1 MSIPATGQAEVR
13 RLLVVRLG
21 SLGDL
26 VHTLPA
32 VSAIHRTFPSLEIDW
47 LVDAPHR
54 EFLTLV
60 PWLASVIVL
69 RDRTAGAWL
78 AARSALRARQF
89 DVALDFQGLLKSA
102 ALARL
107 SGAQRVI
114 GFTRRAAREGLAA
127 PFYSERVD
135 AESGQHVIDKNLALA
150 GALGVST
157 DTLEFPL
164 ADPASAAADSVR
176 ASGLDHYA
184 LINPGAAW
192 PNKRWPPEAFGRIAH
207 LLREKH
213 GLASLV
219 LWGPG
224 ERPLAEAIVAAS
236 NGAARVAPETT
247 IGDLVALSRHAR
259 LIVSGDTGPL
269 HIAAAVGVPAVGVF
283 GPTNPRRN
291 GPWRDEDISIS
302 RYDVCD
308 CHYERRCRRDDD
320 HWCLGSI
327 SVDEVAAAI
336 ARRLDQT
343 GGSRHV

>member
-1 MSIPATGQAEVR
+1 VK

-32 VSAIHRTFPSLEIDW
+32 VSAIHRTFPAVEIDW

-54 EFLTLV
+54 DFLALV
-60 PWLASVIVL
+60 PLLAAVIVL
-69 RDRTAGAWL
+69 RDRSAGAWL
-78 AARSALRARQF
+78 AARSELRARAY

-114 GFTRRAAREGLAA
+114 GFTRKAAREGLAA
-127 PFYSERVD
+127 PFYSTRVEVG
-135 AESGQHVIDKNLALA
+135 AGQHVIEKNLALA
-150 GALGVST
+150 GSIGAAT
-157 DTLEFPL
+157 DALEFPL
-164 ADPASAAADSVR
+164 IETDTRVVTAVRESLTRAGLSAS
-176 ASGLDHYA
+176 YA

-192 PNKRWPPEAFGRIAH
+192 PNKRWPPAAFGRVTAGI
-207 LLREKH
+207 RDRH
-213 GLASLV
+213 GLASVV

-224 ERPLAEAIVAAS
+224 EQEIAGTIVQSSAGAAVAAPATS
-236 NGAARVAPETT
+236 LH
-247 IGDLVALSRHAR
+247 DLVGLARHAR

-269 HIAAAVGVPAVGVF
+269 HIAAAVGVPAVGLF

-291 GPWRDEDISIS
+291 GPWNEQDLSLS

-308 CHYERRCRRDDD
+308 CHYERRCRRDDE

-336 ARRLDQT
+336 DRRLRQAVNPAT
-343 GGSRHV
+343 A

>member
-1 MSIPATGQAEVR
+1 VR

-32 VSAIHRTFPSLEIDW
+32 VSAIRRTFPALEIDW

-54 EFLTLV
+54 EFLSLV
-60 PWLASVIVL
+60 SVLTSVVVL

-78 AARSALRARQF
+78 AARSALRERQY

-107 SGAQRVI
+107 SGARRVI
-114 GFTRRAAREGLAA
+114 GFTRRAAREGMAA

-135 AESGQHVIDKNLALA
+135 AETGQHVIDKNLALA

-164 ADPASAAADSVR
+164 VESPSAAAEAVR
-176 ASGLDHYA
+176 AGGLDRYA

-192 PNKRWPPEAFGRIAH
+192 PNKRWPPALFSRVAQR
-207 LLREKH
+207 LREKH
-213 GLASLV
+213 GLYSVV

-224 ERPLAEAIVAAS
+224 ERALADEIAAAS
-236 NGAARVAPETT
+236 SGAARPAPETT
-247 IGDLVALSRHAR
+247 IRDLVEISRRAR
-259 LIVSGDTGPL
+259 IIVSGDTGPL

-291 GPWRDEDISIS
+291 GPWRKEDATIS
-302 RYDVCD
+302 RYEVCD
-308 CHYERRCRRDDD
+308 CHYERRCRRDPDQ
-320 HWCLGSI
+320 WCLGTI
-327 SVDEVAAAI
+327 AFDDVAAAI
-336 ARRLDQT
+336 DRRL
-343 GGSRHV
+343 GRAGESSGS

>member
-1 MSIPATGQAEVR
+1 VK

-32 VSAIHRTFPSLEIDW
+32 VSAIRRTFPALEIDW

-54 EFLTLV
+54 EFLSLV
-60 PWLASVIVL
+60 PVLTSIVVL

-78 AARSALRARQF
+78 AARGELRARQY

-107 SGAQRVI
+107 SGARRVI
-114 GFTRRAAREGLAA
+114 GFTRRAAREGMAA

-135 AESGQHVIDKNLALA
+135 AQTGQHVIDKNLALA

-157 DTLEFPL
+157 ETLEFPL
-164 ADPASAAADSVR
+164 AESPSAAAEAVR
-176 ASGLDHYA
+176 AAGLDNYA

-192 PNKRWPPEAFGRIAH
+192 PNKRWPPASFGRVAER
-207 LLREKH
+207 LREKH
-213 GLASLV
+213 GLHSIV

-224 ERPLAEAIVAAS
+224 ERALAEAIAAAS
-236 NGAARVAPETT
+236 AGAARPAPETT
-247 IGDLVALSRHAR
+247 IRDLVEISRRAR
-259 LIVSGDTGPL
+259 IIVSGDTGPL

-283 GPTNPRRN
+283 GPTNPKRN
-291 GPWRDEDISIS
+291 GPWRKEDVAIS
-302 RYDVCD
+302 RYEVCD
-308 CHYERRCRRDDD
+308 CHYERRCRRGPDQ
-320 HWCLGSI
+320 WCLGTI
-327 SVDEVAAAI
+327 AVQDVAAAI
-336 ARRLDQT
+336 DRRLARAGDSA
-343 GGSRHV
+343 GS

>member
-1 MSIPATGQAEVR
+1 VK

-54 EFLTLV
+54 EFLSLV
-60 PWLASVIVL
+60 PVLASVIVL
-69 RDRTAGAWL
+69 RDRAAGAWL
-78 AARSALRARQF
+78 AARSELRARQY
-89 DVALDFQGLLKSA
+89 DVAVDFQGLLKSA

-107 SGAQRVI
+107 SGARRVI
-114 GFTRRAAREGLAA
+114 GFTRRSAREGMAA

-135 AESGQHVIDKNLALA
+135 AETGQHVIDKNLALA
-150 GALGVST
+150 GALGAST

-164 ADPASAAADSVR
+164 AESRSAAADAVR
-176 ASGLDHYA
+176 AGLDRYA

-192 PNKRWPPEAFGRIAH
+192 PNKRWPTAAFVRVAER
-207 LLREKH
+207 LREKY
-213 GLASLV
+213 GLESVV

-224 ERPLAEAIVAAS
+224 ERALAEEIAGAS
-236 NGAARVAPETT
+236 GGAARAAPETT
-247 IGDLVALSRHAR
+247 IRDLVEISRRAR
-259 LIVSGDTGPL
+259 IIVSGDTGPL

-291 GPWRDEDISIS
+291 GPWRKDDVTIS
-302 RYDVCD
+302 RYDTCD
-308 CHYERRCRRDDD
+308 CHYERRCRRDAD
-320 HWCLGSI
+320 HWCLGTI
-327 SVDEVAAAI
+327 SFDEVAAAI
-336 ARRLDQT
+336 DRRLNRAV
-343 GGSRHV
+343 GSVVS

>member
-1 MSIPATGQAEVR
+1 VT

-32 VSAIHRTFPSLEIDW
+32 VSAIRRTFPALEIDW

-60 PWLASVIVL
+60 PVISSIVVL
-69 RDRTAGAWL
+69 KDRTAGAWL
-78 AARSALRARQF
+78 AARGQLRARAY
-89 DVALDFQGLLKSA
+89 DVAIDFQGLLKSA

-107 SGAQRVI
+107 SGARRVI
-114 GFTRRAAREGLAA
+114 GFSRRAAREAVAA

-135 AESGQHVIDKNLALA
+135 AETGQHVIEKNLALA
-150 GALGVST
+150 GALGATT

-164 ADPASAAADSVR
+164 APVESAAVAQVR
-176 ASGLDHYA
+176 ASGLEQFA

-192 PNKRWPPEAFGRIAH
+192 PNKRWPPAFFGRIAA
-207 LLREKH
+207 LLLERH
-213 GLASLV
+213 GQQSLV

-224 ERPLAEAIVAAS
+224 ERALADEIAAAS
-236 NGAARVAPETT
+236 DGAARVAPETT
-247 IGDLVALSRHAR
+247 IRDLVALAR
-259 LIVSGDTGPL
+259 LARLVVSGDTGPL

-291 GPWRDEDISIS
+291 GPWRTEDVAIS
-302 RYDVCD
+302 RYESCD
-308 CHYERRCRRDDD
+308 CHYQRRCRRDDA

-327 SVDEVAAAI
+327 TVDEVAEAI
-336 ARRLDQT
+336 ERRLGQTEGARR
-343 GGSRHV
+343 V

>member
-1 MSIPATGQAEVR
+1 MSQGRAASRADVK

-32 VSAIHRTFPSLEIDW
+32 VSAIHRTYPAVEIHW

-54 EFLTLV
+54 DFLSLV
-60 PWLASVIVL
+60 PVLTSVVVL

-78 AARSALRARQF
+78 AARGELRALDL

-107 SGAQRVI
+107 SGARRVI
-114 GFTRRAAREGLAA
+114 GFTRRAAREGMAA

-135 AESGQHVIDKNLALA
+135 AETGHHVIEKNLALA
-150 GALGVST
+150 GALGVTS

-164 ADPASAAADSVR
+164 ASVASAAADAIR
-176 ASGLDHYA
+176 ASGVTSYA

-192 PNKRWPPEAFGRIAH
+192 PNKRWPPASFGQIAR
-207 LLREKH
+207 LLRDRH
-213 GLASLV
+213 GLPSIV

-224 ERPLAEAIVAAS
+224 ERSLADDIVTS
-236 NGAARVAPETT
+236 SGGAAQAAPETT
-247 IGDLVALSRHAR
+247 IRDLVALARHAR
-259 LIVSGDTGPL
+259 LILSGDTGPL

-283 GPTNPRRN
+283 GPTNPKRN
-291 GPWRDEDISIS
+291 GPWRDDDVSIS
-302 RYDVCD
+302 RYETCD
-308 CHYERRCRRDDD
+308 CHYERRCRRDDE
-320 HWCLGSI
+320 HWCLGTISI
-327 SVDEVAAAI
+327 DEVAAAI
-336 ARRLDQT
+336 DRRLRAAGFQ
-343 GGSRHV
+343 HA

>member
-1 MSIPATGQAEVR
+1 MK

-32 VSAIHRTFPSLEIDW
+32 VSAIRRTYPAVDIHW
-47 LVDAPHR
+47 LVDAVHR
-54 EFLTLV
+54 DFLALV
-60 PWLASVIVL
+60 PLLTSVVVL

-78 AARSALRARQF
+78 AARGELRALDL

-107 SGAQRVI
+107 SGARRVI

-135 AESGQHVIDKNLALA
+135 AETGQHVIEKNLALA
-150 GALGVST
+150 GAIGVTT
-157 DTLEFPL
+157 DALEFPL
-164 ADPASAAADSVR
+164 AEVDSAAVDAIR
-176 ASGLDHYA
+176 RQGLGRYA

-192 PNKRWPPEAFGRIAH
+192 PNKRWPPASFGQVAR
-207 LLREKH
+207 LLHARHE
-213 GLASLV
+213 LRSVV

-224 ERPLAEAIVAAS
+224 ERPLADDIVAS
-236 NGAARVAPETT
+236 SGGAAHAAPETT
-247 IGDLVALSRHAR
+247 IRDLVALSRHAA

-283 GPTNPRRN
+283 GPTNPKRN
-291 GPWRDEDISIS
+291 GPWREADVSIS
-302 RYDVCD
+302 RYEVCD
-308 CHYERRCRRDDD
+308 CHYERRCRRDDE
-320 HWCLGSI
+320 HWCLGTI
-327 SVDEVAAAI
+327 TVDEVAAAI
-336 ARRLDQT
+336 EKRLGAVAGTRDA
-343 GGSRHV
+343 

>member
-1 MSIPATGQAEVR
+1 VQ

-32 VSAIHRTFPSLEIDW
+32 VSAIHRTYPALDIHW

-54 EFLTLV
+54 DFLSLV

-69 RDRTAGAWL
+69 RDRTAAAWL
-78 AARSALRARQF
+78 AARGELRALDA

-107 SGAQRVI
+107 SGARRVI
-114 GFTRRAAREGLAA
+114 GFTRRAAREGMAA

-135 AESGQHVIDKNLALA
+135 AETGRHVIEKNLALA
-150 GALGVST
+150 GALGVTT

-164 ADPASAAADSVR
+164 AEAASAAADAIQAAGIR
-176 ASGLDHYA
+176 DYA

-192 PNKRWPPEAFGRIAH
+192 PNKRWPPASFGEIAR
-207 LLREKH
+207 LLRDRH
-213 GLASLV
+213 GLASIV

-224 ERPLAEAIVAAS
+224 ERPLADAVVAAS
-236 NGAARVAPETT
+236 AGAARAAPETT
-247 IGDLVALSRHAR
+247 IRDLVAMSRRAR

-269 HIAAAVGVPAVGVF
+269 HIAAAVGAPAVGVF
-283 GPTNPRRN
+283 GPTNPGRN
-291 GPWRDEDISIS
+291 GPWRAADRSIS
-302 RYDVCD
+302 RYEACD

-320 HWCLGSI
+320 RWCLGTI
-327 SVDEVAAAI
+327 TVGEVAAAI
-336 ARRLDQT
+336 ATRLAAAT
-343 GGSRHV
+343 GTQHA